1 MTRLRILRRRR
12 DKQRGTATIEMAL
25 SLIVVLLPLVLGMM
39 DYGYYFFVS
48 STAAE
53 AARVAAR
60 ATSTSATPSCANV
73 AAVTAAATAG
83 RTAATAYMN
92 TIGLG
97 GTSNLVVDIT
107 CGTVAGPPV
116 LTPFWTVTV
125 KVSFPPAIGFIKSL
139 MKQSTTTPGWVLFV
153 QTVRILGG

>member
-1 MTRLRILRRRR
+1 
-12 DKQRGTATIEMAL
+12 MAL

-60 ATSTSATPSCANV
+60 ATSITTATNCTTTSAGIA
-73 AAVTAAATAG
+73 AG
-83 RTAATAYMN
+83 RTAATNYMN

-97 GTSNLVVDIT
+97 GSSNLTVNIS
-107 CGTVAGPPV
+107 CGAVPSVPP
-116 LTPFWTVTV
+116 LSPFWTVTV
-125 KVSFPPAIGFIKSL
+125 QVDFPPAIGFIKSL
-139 MKQSTTTPGWVLFV
+139 MKQSTRTTGWVAFS
-153 QTVRILGG
+153 QTVRVLGS